1 MVIALVVMIGGLIF
15 PALSSRVAAE
25 RTSSVS
31 REIAALGLIAR
42 GEAARSEAGVSLYIL
57 TGVDGLLHAGI
68 ARGADFETASRERV
82 YSFPAGWSV
91 SIEDDADGAANF
103 EPADEPIMLALYLPD
118 GTVAAANAGVLVAR
132 DEVRLRISASSV
144 TGEITVERAPE
155 AGAEDEDGSDDDAGA
170 DDERDEYDEAGED
183 PEPFDVNDNVAGG
196 RE

>member
-31 REIAALGLIAR
+31 REVAALGLVAR
-42 GEAARSEAGVSLYIL
+42 GEAARTESGVSLYLL

-68 ARGADFETASRERV
+68 ARGTGIDAAPRERV

-91 SIEDDADGAANF
+91 SLGDDADGVENF

-118 GTVAAANAGVLVAR
+118 GTVFAANAGVLVER
-132 DEVRLRISASSV
+132 DGVRLRISVSSV
-144 TGEITVERAPE
+144 TGEVTVEPAPE
-155 AGAEDEDGSDDDAGA
+155 AGSDDEAEP
-170 DDERDEYDEAGED
+170 DDERDAELDEAVED
-183 PEPFDVNDNVAGG
+183 PEPFDANDNVAGDH
-196 RE
+196 E